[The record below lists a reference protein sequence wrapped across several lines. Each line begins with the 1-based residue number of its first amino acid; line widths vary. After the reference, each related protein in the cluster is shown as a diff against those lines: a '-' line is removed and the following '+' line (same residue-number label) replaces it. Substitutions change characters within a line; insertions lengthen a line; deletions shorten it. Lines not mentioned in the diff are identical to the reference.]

1 MLPFIFFACQH
12 HPITPKE
19 EAREYKMVIEGVMEH
34 PTQEG
39 VVDTLSIDL
48 TFRMT
53 PHERFPDDSVSYTMW
68 VTDARITQN
77 GEEKD
82 NHLIQKWVR
91 PRAFEHGE
99 LLSIQ
104 HMDLWSQDDPILQS
118 FDVLWFV
125 LYPNPPN
132 INKKESKPS
141 LARYPIRLS
150 ELQKSRAVYN
160 NRWELQSVSRTATLT
175 YSGKTD
181 IRGVW
186 NDWKQTG
193 KGNLNGEV
201 IVSSQGGV
209 PLKHTGEIS
218 REMCYTKESQV
229 CQNQTFRF
237 TLDKKQ

>member
-1 MLPFIFFACQH
+1 MLLFVFFSCQH

-19 EAREYKMVIEGVMEH
+19 AAREYKIVMEGIMEH
-34 PTQEG
+34 PEQEG
-39 VVDTLSIDL
+39 VFDTLSIDI
-48 TFRMT
+48 TFSMT

-68 VTDARITQN
+68 VTEAHLIQN
-77 GEEKD
+77 GEELS
-82 NHLIQKWVR
+82 NQLVQKWVR

-104 HMDLWSQDDPILQS
+104 HMDRWSQDDPIMQS

-132 INKKESKPS
+132 IEKGESKPS
-141 LARYPIRLS
+141 LARYPLRFS
-150 ELQKSRAVYN
+150 ELQKSRVVYN
-160 NRWELQSVSRTATLT
+160 NRWELRSVSKNAMLT

-193 KGNLNGEV
+193 KGTFHGEV
-201 IVSSQGGV
+201 LVATQGGIPV
-209 PLKHTGEIS
+209 HHTGEMRRNI
-218 REMCYTKESQV
+218 CYTKDSQV

-237 TLDKKQ
+237 TLDKK